1 MYTACEK
8 MKNRLEV
15 RATFLHSRT
24 SLPLKEAVP
33 WIVRCFGPGGAN
45 KNATDRKKTLT
56 KQSTTTP
63 SAVPP
68 FNRRP
73 LSVL

>member
-45 KNATDRKKTLT
+45 KTQLT
-56 KQSTTTP
+56 EK
-63 SAVPP
+63 
-68 FNRRP
+68 RR
-73 LSVL
+73 